1 MQRNKST
8 LRRLDTDA
16 NSELRVYKIAH
27 LPCIEM
33 HALHIQNPYRVT
45 IADIIFREGGADI
58 TVKLRY
64 FSVAAI
70 LGGLS
75 D

>member
-1 MQRNKST
+1 MRITPLTK
-8 LRRLDTDA
+8 LRIRRDRAET
-16 NSELRVYKIAH
+16 
-27 LPCIEM
+27 
-33 HALHIQNPYRVT
+33 HALHIQNPYRAT

-64 FSVAAI
+64 SSGAAI